1 MPTSA
6 RLLLLVCA
14 AAACATRAAV
24 PPASDPDPERARAAL
39 ATLVVD
45 NRTAQRLDI
54 LYRHAG
60 RGGAI
65 VGVGHVAG
73 GQTAEMAPV
82 PAGEPL
88 VLIARTADGAELAL
102 PPRTLAIDGSWT
114 WLIERSAR
122 FLRDSSSH

>member
-1 MPTSA
+1 
-6 RLLLLVCA
+6 
-14 AAACATRAAV
+14 
-24 PPASDPDPERARAAL
+24 
-39 ATLVVD
+39 
-45 NRTAQRLDI
+45 
-54 LYRHAG
+54 
-60 RGGAI
+60 
-65 VGVGHVAG
+65 
-73 GQTAEMAPV
+73 MAPV